1 MQYHACAYSIGNT
14 FIVILRKYNLMTEKI
29 EDFKYLQL
37 PQKKKKKEHQ
47 NFNVCSYEANL

>member
-1 MQYHACAYSIGNT
+1 
-14 FIVILRKYNLMTEKI
+14 MTEKI

>member
-1 MQYHACAYSIGNT
+1 
-14 FIVILRKYNLMTEKI
+14 MTEKI

-37 PQKKKKKEHQ
+37 PQRKKKKKEHQ